1 MVLAFWGS
9 VDFVGSTGFV
19 AVGESTGVDSVAVF
33 CVDRASAFAVGCA
46 GFGVS
51 FTETFGDSTEDFA
64 VAFGASEAVGLAGV
78 EAVAVGVFALVVA
91 VAEAS
96 TFAVEEE
103 ADEAGAVC

>member
-1 MVLAFWGS
+1 M
-9 VDFVGSTGFV
+9 GSTGFV
-19 AVGESTGVDSVAVF
+19 AVGESTGGDSVAVF